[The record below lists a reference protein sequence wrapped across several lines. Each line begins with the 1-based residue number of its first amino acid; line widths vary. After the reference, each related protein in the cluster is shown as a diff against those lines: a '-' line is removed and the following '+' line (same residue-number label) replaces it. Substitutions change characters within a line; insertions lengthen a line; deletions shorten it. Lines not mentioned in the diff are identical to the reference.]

1 MIGPLATA
9 LIVLA
14 LVVVLSA
21 IVTAARNRPM
31 GTVLLAALGLLEV
44 GLLVQ
49 AGFAIAAVVRGEGP
63 DETVTLI
70 GYLVGTLV
78 IPPGAAFLGL
88 AERSRWGPAVI
99 AVGAFAVCVMVG
111 RLLQIWQGAA

>member
-14 LVVVLSA
+14 LVIVLSA
-21 IVTAARNRPM
+21 VVAAGRNRPM
-31 GTVLLAALGLLEV
+31 GTVLLVMLALLEL

-49 AGFAIAAVVRGEGP
+49 AGFAIAG
-63 DETVTLI
+63 LI
-70 GYLVGTLV
+70 GGRGPADTATLVGYLAGTLV
-78 IPPGAAFLGL
+78 IPPGAVFLGL
-88 AERSRWGPAVI
+88 AERSRWGSAVV

-111 RLLQIWQGAA
+111 R